1 MNRYRLFAM
10 LLVIAVVPALQLL
23 PTCLSPCFAQP
34 KAAELAAQPAKQ
46 SSAEPSDFVSMFD
59 GKSLTGW
66 LGDKPFWSV
75 RDGVI
80 VGEIT
85 KQTKIKRN
93 RFLIYQGE
101 IPADFEFI
109 AEFRIS
115 ANGNSGINYR
125 SEIVP
130 DVDFHALQGY
140 QCDIDGP
147 RNYVGSNYEERLR
160 TTLASIGESVEI
172 PELADSGELK
182 HSKGNRW
189 TVGVVQREIA
199 PASELKEKMKDGEWN
214 KVRITARG
222 HVLRHY
228 INGHLMS
235 EVIDKD
241 TANRR
246 LQGRLGVQVH
256 VGPPMTIEY
265 RKLRVRKLSVQP

>member
-1 MNRYRLFAM
+1 MNRYRLFAT
-10 LLVIAVVPALQLL
+10 LLAVAVVPAFQLL
-23 PTCLSPCFAQP
+23 SACHSPCFAQP
-34 KAAELAAQPAKQ
+34 KAAELATPLAKQ
-46 SSAEPSDFVSMFD
+46 SLAEPSEFVSMFD
-59 GKSLTGW
+59 GKSLAGW
-66 LGDKPFWSV
+66 KGDKPFWSV
-75 RDGVI
+75 RDGAI

-85 KQTKIKRN
+85 EQTKIKNN
-93 RFLIYQGE
+93 RFLIYQKE
-101 IPADFEFI
+101 MPADFEFI

-115 ANGNSGINYR
+115 ANGNSGVNYR

-140 QCDIDGP
+140 QCDIDGGK
-147 RNYVGSNYEERLR
+147 RYVGSNYEERLR
-160 TTLASIGESVEI
+160 TTLASVGESVEI
-172 PELADSGELK
+172 PKLADSGKLK

-189 TVGVVQREIA
+189 TVGVVQRKIA
-199 PASELKEKMKDGEWN
+199 PASELKEKMKDGKWN
-214 KVRITARG
+214 EVRITARG

-265 RKLRVRKLSVQP
+265 RKLRVRKLSKQP